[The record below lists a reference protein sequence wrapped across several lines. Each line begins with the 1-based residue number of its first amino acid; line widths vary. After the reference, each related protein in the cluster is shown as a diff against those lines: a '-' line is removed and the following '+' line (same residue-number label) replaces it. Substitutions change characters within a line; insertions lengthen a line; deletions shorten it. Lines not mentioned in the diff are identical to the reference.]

1 MEVHMSKP
9 RVAIVKTGAL
19 KGNREFLGGK
29 FVRYEEDI
37 AQLKKKIAE
46 TITLAVDGIDSIIRK
61 GETVLIKPNLAFQ
74 APPESFSVVD
84 PRVIEAFVAYL
95 KENSKAKEIW
105 VGDNPSLGQ
114 HVGRARPAFEAS
126 GMRAAAERGGADRV
140 IFFDEEKLVD
150 VEIKGAKLYRHA
162 KIFKPL
168 LDADRVINL
177 PKMKTHLAGTV
188 TLGVKNWQ
196 GIIPN
201 VHPSGEQ
208 QDVHRLDLGQK
219 CADLLRVR
227 QADLTLVDAVIAMEG
242 QGPHAGSPVEM
253 NLFIAGTQTVAVDAV
268 TAYVMGFETVEIP
281 AIRIAATEG
290 LGEREIHNIEVVGA
304 PISEVRTFF
313 KRPMN
318 DPTGL
323 IPGVHVIM
331 QQTCP
336 GCFVNIRGA
345 LDNFKNNINT
355 KDFIDKAGEI
365 YILAGGVPDF
375 EPAWVKDK
383 HLFITGDCWKV
394 FASRGKVE
402 AAMKLAKKVTEYP
415 GCAPV
420 YIFAQLNGD
429 LQALYQK
436 CGGVLCP
443 LS

>member
-1 MEVHMSKP
+1 MSKP
-9 RVAIVKTGAL
+9 KVAIVKTGAL
-19 KGNREFLGGK
+19 KGNPEFIGGK
-29 FVRYEEDI
+29 FVRYDEDI
-37 AQLKKKIAE
+37 AQLKQKIAE
-46 TITLAVDGIDSIIRK
+46 TIQLAVGGIDNIIQK

-84 PRVIEAFVAYL
+84 PRVIEALIAYL
-95 KENSKAKEIW
+95 KENSQAKEIW
-105 VGDNPSLGQ
+105 IGDNPSLGQ

-126 GMRAAAERGGADRV
+126 GMRAAAERGGADRI
-140 IFFDEEKLVD
+140 IFFDEEELVD
-150 VEIKGAKLYRHA
+150 VEIAGARLYRHA
-162 KIFKPL
+162 KVFKPF

-227 QADLTLVDAVIAMEG
+227 EADLTLVDAVIAMEG

-253 NLFIAGTQTVAVDAV
+253 NLFIAGRQTVAVDAV

-281 AIRIAATEG
+281 AVRIAATEG
-290 LGEREIHNIEVVGA
+290 LGEREIENIEVVGT

-318 DPTGL
+318 DPTGF
-323 IPGVHVIM
+323 IPGVHVII

-345 LDNFKNNINT
+345 LDNFKNNMNT
-355 KDFIDKAGEI
+355 KDFIDKTGEI

-375 EPAWVKDK
+375 KPAWVENR
-383 HLFITGDCWKV
+383 HLFITGDCWKY
-394 FASRGKVE
+394 FPSKGKVE
-402 AAMKLAKKVTEYP
+402 EAMKLAKNVTEYP

-429 LQALYQK
+429 LQTLYQQ
-436 CGGVLCP
+436 CGGALCP
-443 LS
+443 LP